1 MNTNSDLFLN
11 KIIVTLIVQN
21 ICKIKYFLLN
31 INYLFDF
38 SANGINRTLNKSVM
52 YLLNYCLL
60 FKVLK

>member
-31 INYLFDF
+31 INNYLFDF
-38 SANGINRTLNKSVM
+38 SADVSIER
-52 YLLNYCLL
+52 
-60 FKVLK
+60 